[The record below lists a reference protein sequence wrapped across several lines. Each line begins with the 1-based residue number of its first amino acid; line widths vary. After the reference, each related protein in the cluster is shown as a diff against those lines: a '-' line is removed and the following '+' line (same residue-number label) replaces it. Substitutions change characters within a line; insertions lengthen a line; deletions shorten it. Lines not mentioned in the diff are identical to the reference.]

1 MSKKSSWA
9 SNRSEITEEFRSW
22 HVPRASWRYF
32 GASWPPG
39 RRQEPPGRLQE
50 PPARLQEP
58 PRCRQDAFKTPS
70 RPPKTP
76 PRAPK
81 TPPRA
86 SKMLPRHA
94 KSLPVSKI
102 SQRCLSAVAKHDGR
116 LSNQWPLTNGGLAV
130 VRPRR
135 ASSIRQTTLVS
146 HGRVQNKVRN
156 FLECLVL
163 ASKKP

>member
-1 MSKKSSWA
+1 MSILDLSWLILA
-9 SNRSEITEEFRSW
+9 QHGPQDAFKTPQRPPKTP
-22 HVPRASWRYF
+22 PRAPKT
-32 GASWPPG
+32 PP
-39 RRQEPPGRLQE
+39 RCLQEPPRRLQE

-116 LSNQWPLTNGGLAV
+116 LSNQWPLTKGGLAV
-130 VRPRR
+130 ARPRR
-135 ASSIRQTTLVS
+135 ASSIRQTTLVN
-146 HGRVQNKVRN
+146 GRVQNRGED
-156 FLECLVL
+156 FSRDGL
-163 ASKKP
+163 SSSGF